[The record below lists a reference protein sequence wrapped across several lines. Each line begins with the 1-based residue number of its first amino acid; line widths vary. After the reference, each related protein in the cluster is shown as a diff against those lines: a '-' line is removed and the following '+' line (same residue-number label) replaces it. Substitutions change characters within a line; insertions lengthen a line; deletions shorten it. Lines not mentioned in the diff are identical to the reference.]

1 MISSKQRDQLIKYWE
16 EGLSGSQIG
25 EKLNMTR
32 NAVIGMVNRLRRKGH
47 VFARDEKEQH
57 KKRVVEARKVREED
71 YAKRHNPKAINIIP
85 KDLQIENVP
94 SLPTRSGG
102 IELLDLKLNS
112 CRFIISGDET
122 PVKYCGEM
130 QTRGSYCAEHY
141 SICYYPARG
150 NLEKMLRKN
159 M

>member
-16 EGLSGSQIG
+16 DGLSGSQIG

-32 NAVIGMVNRLRRKGH
+32 NAVIGIVNRLRRKGH

-71 YAKRHNPKAINIIP
+71 YAKRHQAKVVNIIP
-85 KDLQIENVP
+85 KELPVVSVP

-102 IELLDLKLNS
+102 IDLLDLKLNS
-112 CRFIISGDET
+112 CRFIVSGEDT
-122 PVKYCGEM
+122 AVRYCGEE
-130 QTRGSYCAEHY
+130 QSRSAYCAEHY

-150 NLEKMLRKN
+150 NLEKLLLKR
-159 M
+159 